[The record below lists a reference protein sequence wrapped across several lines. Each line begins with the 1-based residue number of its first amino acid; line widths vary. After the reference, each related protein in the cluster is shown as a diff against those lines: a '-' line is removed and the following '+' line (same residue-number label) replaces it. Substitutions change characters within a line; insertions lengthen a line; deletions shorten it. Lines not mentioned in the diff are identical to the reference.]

1 MTNQTHLAERTF
13 LLISNELFKTKLE
26 IQFNKGDLLRIKIR
40 KIYSTLEDEPQQESI
55 VLDLVRLVKDVKLWI
70 DYNSEFLKSVFNPV
84 INEYKKEFDNASNF
98 EYDDYRQWSTQPK
111 QKIGS
116 VLPIIARKLD
126 VIEKFIEISELFHSI
141 SRNNAFLIDRQFS
154 VETKNDI
161 RALISKDLTRDSIEY
176 LLDFLKSKN
185 NEKLLNEIVL
195 LAGQLS
201 RLEIEERISIISV
214 SDAKVERTRINKSL
228 LGILDAI

>member
-1 MTNQTHLAERTF
+1 MTNQTHLGERTF
-13 LLISNELFKTKLE
+13 LLISNELLKTKLE
-26 IQFNKGDLLRIKIR
+26 IQFNKGDLLRTKIR
-40 KIYSTLEDEPQQESI
+40 KIYSTIEDEPQPESI
-55 VLDLVRLVKDVKLWI
+55 VLDLVRLVKDVKFWI
-70 DYNSEFLKSVFNPV
+70 SYNSEFLKSVFNPAV
-84 INEYKKEFDNASNF
+84 NEYKKEFDNASNF
-98 EYDDYRQWSTQPK
+98 VDDDYMGWSTQPK

-116 VLPIIARKLD
+116 VLPIIARKLV
-126 VIEKFIEISELFHSI
+126 VIEKFIEMSELFHSI
-141 SRNNAFLIDRQFS
+141 SRNNTFLIDRQFS

-161 RALISKDLTRDSIEY
+161 RTLISKDLTRDSIEY

-185 NEKLLNEIVL
+185 NVKLLNEIVL